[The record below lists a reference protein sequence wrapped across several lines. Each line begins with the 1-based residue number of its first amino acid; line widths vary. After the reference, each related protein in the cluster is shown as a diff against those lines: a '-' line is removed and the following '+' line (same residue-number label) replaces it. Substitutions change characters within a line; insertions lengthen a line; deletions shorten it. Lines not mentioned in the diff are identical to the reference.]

1 MMLNSDPVH
10 SNVDHKTPESRTMV
24 HDPTLAPIARTA
36 DLRALEVRHAADGL
50 MERAG
55 AAAAEVARGM
65 LADRR
70 EPVVVLAGPGNNGG
84 DAFVVARLL
93 RAAFFDVVVVSIAD
107 PAKLPKDAAAACAA
121 YRIEEGSIASAP
133 PAQRPAL
140 IVDGLFGVGL
150 TRALLPYLLAQLAV
164 LALVL
169 AEPGLVWQRNP
180 IELAPTGAAPKS
192 EQEGREMLERQLDQ
206 QLQQN
211 PSDGEVVSPAPSKEQ
226 PR

>member
-1 MMLNSDPVH
+1 MKNRNGKRAAGERRPRTQPKNFTGIEGKLQLEAPGRRLEVAASAPCRNAPQPRCSSPIRYTRMSTT
-10 SNVDHKTPESRTMV
+10 TPQRTMV

-70 EPVVVLAGPGNNGG
+70 EAVVVLAGPGNNGG

-93 RAAFFDVVVVSIAD
+93 RAAFFDVLVVSIAD
-107 PAKLPKDAAAACAA
+107 PAKLPKDAAAACTA
-121 YRIEEGSIASAP
+121 YRVGGGAIASAP

-140 IVDGLFGVGL
+140 IIDGMFGVGL
-150 TRALLPYLLAQLAV
+150 T
-164 LALVL
+164 
-169 AEPGLVWQRNP
+169 
-180 IELAPTGAAPKS
+180 
-192 EQEGREMLERQLDQ
+192 
-206 QLQQN
+206 
-211 PSDGEVVSPAPSKEQ
+211 
-226 PR
+226 